1 MPIVCPQCNM
11 HLNVC
16 YVMFTWTADIR
27 EGGEVIFAQMCH
39 QNFAFAVAFIYRC
52 IYLFLLENGTPV
64 LFLFILFFLFQF
76 PSSFLYF
83 CLQWETEVVGSDAVS
98 DLSFRRRSV
107 RSGPPMLMAPSFAE
121 ENSHK

>member
-1 MPIVCPQCNM
+1 MPIVRPQCNM

-27 EGGEVIFAQMCH
+27 EGSEVIFAQICN

-52 IYLFLLENGTPV
+52 IYLFFLENEIPV

-76 PSSFLYF
+76 PSSFL
-83 CLQWETEVVGSDAVS
+83 
-98 DLSFRRRSV
+98 
-107 RSGPPMLMAPSFAE
+107 
-121 ENSHK
+121 